1 MYYGRMG
8 NKVPFLNP
16 SVTLGH
22 KSDKIPNDDKV
33 FYFYPCIKVHQA
45 LTSKRWTATF
55 VNYGADNIVSKK
67 KNDESLSDFE
77 NAKLV
82 CYQLMARQTK
92 HKNKRGLIIGAGYD
106 YDYWYFLVETIA
118 EES

>member
-1 MYYGRMG
+1 MYYGRKG
-8 NKVPFLNP
+8 NTVPFLNP
-16 SVTLGH
+16 TVWLGH
-22 KSDKIPNDDKV
+22 KSDKIPKDDKT

-55 VNYGADNIVSKK
+55 VNYGSEPIVSKK
-67 KNDESLSDFE
+67 KNDESLSEFE

-82 CYQLMARQTK
+82 CYQLMARQCK

-106 YDYWYFLVETIA
+106 YDYWYFIIDSLTTTD
-118 EES
+118 

>member
-8 NKVPFLNP
+8 NKVPFLN
-16 SVTLGH
+16 STVTLGH
-22 KSDKIPNDDKV
+22 KSDKIPKDDKT
-33 FYFYPCIKVHQA
+33 FYFYPCIKDHQA
-45 LTSKRWTATF
+45 FTSKKWTATF
-55 VNYGADNIVSKK
+55 VNYGSEPIVSRK
-67 KNDESLSDFE
+67 KNEESLSDFE

-106 YDYWYFLVETIA
+106 YDYWYFLVETIN
-118 EES
+118 ES